1 MTAPEALP
9 LQGGLI
15 EVGQYVSR
23 LQEALLIVS
32 EDVGAMVMV
41 GQGVNLLEVKPVD
54 WPWFNS

>member
-9 LQGGLI
+9 LQGGSI

-32 EDVGAMVMV
+32 EDVGAQVMV
-41 GQGVNLLEVKPVD
+41 GQGVNLLEVEPID
-54 WPWFNS
+54 WP